1 MKLVTAFIAAV
12 QGMLADRRDG
22 ARIMPI
28 IHTPTKDE
36 IAEHRRN
43 NPPFK
48 RRKKERKA
56 K

>member
-12 QGMLADRRDG
+12 QGMLVDRRDNV
-22 ARIMPI
+22 RIAPH
-28 IHTPTKDE
+28 IHIPTDKE
-36 IAEHRRN
+36 MAEHKAK

-48 RRKKERKA
+48 RRKKGK